1 LVVISAAT
9 SLDLSGTEGI
19 SLTEPRCHGW
29 KVSLEKRP
37 EKVIYGKYSLHDS
50 FCIFE
55 EADHLETYSA
65 EVVAIQQCTTTDQLA
80 QLIPT
85 LTVASPPVDLEDLEE
100 GYEVDSPWDW
110 RETDA
115 VADGD
120 WPPMPTANALY
131 IFPHDDPIRDDLRD
145 SVGCEVITTV
155 LNGDYLRIPL
165 DKEPELLAAFA
176 KYGIEARRDDRLIEP
191 FAME

>member
-1 LVVISAAT
+1 MPWL
-9 SLDLSGTEGI
+9 EG
-19 SLTEPRCHGW
+19 EPGEASRKGHLRQ
-29 KVSLEKRP
+29 VLAPRQ
-37 EKVIYGKYSLHDS
+37 L
-50 FCIFE
+50 CIFE

-120 WPPMPTANALY
+120 WPPMPTANALD

>member
-1 LVVISAAT
+1 
-9 SLDLSGTEGI
+9 
-19 SLTEPRCHGW
+19 
-29 KVSLEKRP
+29 VSLEKRP
-37 EKVIYGKYSLHDS
+37 GKVIYGKYWLHDS

-65 EVVAIQQCTTTDQLA
+65 EVVAIRQCTTTDQLA

-85 LTVASPPVDLEDLEE
+85 LNVASPPWTSGTSRRATRWIHPGTGVKLM
-100 GYEVDSPWDW
+100 PWPMATGTHAY
-110 RETDA
+110 RERSLHL
-115 VADGD
+115 
-120 WPPMPTANALY
+120 PPRR
-131 IFPHDDPIRDDLRD
+131 PIRDDLRD

-155 LNGDYLRIPL
+155 LSGDYLGIPL

-191 FAME
+191 FSME